1 MISPLSANPATSTEF
16 RAALVPWNVRCSPQD
31 ALIARSLSVSLSLS
45 LSLLLS
51 VCRSTMNDDT
61 ELHTG

>member
-31 ALIARSLSVSLSLS
+31 ALIARSLSLSLS